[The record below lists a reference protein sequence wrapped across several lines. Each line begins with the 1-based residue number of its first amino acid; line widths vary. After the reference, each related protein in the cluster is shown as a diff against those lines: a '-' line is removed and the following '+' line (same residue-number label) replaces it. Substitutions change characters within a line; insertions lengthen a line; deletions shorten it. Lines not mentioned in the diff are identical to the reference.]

1 MNKRERKLPGSSECM
16 VCRACAY
23 VCPKKCIEFP
33 EDAGFFAPIINEK
46 ECIHC
51 NRCVGVCPKIN
62 KSKENKPLSTFAAVS
77 QSEYVRERCS
87 SGGIAE
93 EIACEHIKRGGIVY
107 GAEMNNV
114 GVVSHVRI
122 NTVENLYKIRGSKYV
137 RSNLSGVFDNIKAD
151 LNHDLDVLFIG
162 TPCQIS
168 AIKNVF
174 AYSERLYTVDLVCH
188 GIVPGAF
195 FKEYFSHLK
204 KKINGK
210 VVHCEFR
217 GRAGYGLALYDEN
230 ERIIYKG
237 SLKNDQYFNE
247 FYYGW
252 LMSKNCFSCEY
263 SSSNRVS
270 DITLGDFWGLGDNSL
285 NTDLSKGISLVFT
298 NTEKGELLFG
308 RVSCKKEQRTLEE
321 AVKGNS
327 ALRECEKQGRISKW
341 FYYRLKTHGLM
352 HALNSC
358 ILPMKLLLIQKNGK
372 IKIKNLLRAISG

>member
-137 RSNLSGVFDNIKAD
+137 RSNLSV
-151 LNHDLDVLFIG
+151 
-162 TPCQIS
+162 S
-168 AIKNVF
+168 AK
-174 AYSERLYTVDLVCH
+174 
-188 GIVPGAF
+188 
-195 FKEYFSHLK
+195 
-204 KKINGK
+204 
-210 VVHCEFR
+210 
-217 GRAGYGLALYDEN
+217 
-230 ERIIYKG
+230 
-237 SLKNDQYFNE
+237 
-247 FYYGW
+247 
-252 LMSKNCFSCEY
+252 
-263 SSSNRVS
+263 
-270 DITLGDFWGLGDNSL
+270 
-285 NTDLSKGISLVFT
+285 
-298 NTEKGELLFG
+298 
-308 RVSCKKEQRTLEE
+308 
-321 AVKGNS
+321 
-327 ALRECEKQGRISKW
+327 
-341 FYYRLKTHGLM
+341 
-352 HALNSC
+352 
-358 ILPMKLLLIQKNGK
+358 
-372 IKIKNLLRAISG
+372 